1 MAVSAYILIQT
12 EVGKAAS
19 VAEAIAGIAGV
30 VLAEDVTGPY
40 DVIARVGA
48 NGENGL
54 SDVVDDMKKVQGI
67 TRILTCQIAAPT
79 APTEN

>member
-1 MAVSAYILIQT
+1 MQAFVLIQT
-12 EVGKAAS
+12 EVGKAAA
-19 VAEAIAGIAGV
+19 VAATLAGIPGV
-30 VLAEDVTGPY
+30 DSAEDVVGPY
-40 DVIARVGA
+40 DVIARVGGH
-48 NGENGL
+48 GENGL